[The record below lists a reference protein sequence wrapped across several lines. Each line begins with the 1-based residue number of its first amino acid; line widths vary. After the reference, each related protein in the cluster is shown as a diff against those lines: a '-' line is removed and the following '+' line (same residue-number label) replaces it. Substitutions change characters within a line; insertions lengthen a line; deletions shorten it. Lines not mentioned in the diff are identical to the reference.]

1 MLLKR
6 YIFFFERWQN
16 HATSLKL
23 QENLHEKVNEI
34 TTYMKEKASIGFAE
48 SKFFDIALET
58 LKECRHV
65 LMNTYI
71 FAYYVKRNYQVDIF
85 EENQHDLEIAVE
97 KLCSMFEQEDHST
110 MDVEY
115 IKTKVQDL
123 TRYCNKRRQ
132 ALIDHVEEGTDKG
145 NCWVYIEPGCD

>member
-1 MLLKR
+1 MCNHLRLAS
-6 YIFFFERWQN
+6 QN
-16 HATSLKL
+16 VPNVGHATSCTPLLWPLPKKL
-23 QENLHEKVNEI
+23 RYYDNV
-34 TTYMKEKASIGFAE
+34 
-48 SKFFDIALET
+48 
-58 LKECRHV
+58 V
-65 LMNTYI
+65 L
-71 FAYYVKRNYQVDIF
+71 VDT
-85 EENQHDLEIAVE
+85 EIAVE